1 MPEEHVDI
9 TERMQKMG
17 EKFNEVKN
25 AVIAHFKDMEVE
37 VKDWNFSFGKAEKEY
52 TIQFSAKL
60 AVRPKKA

>member
-17 EKFNEVKN
+17 EKFNEMKKTVL
-25 AVIAHFKDMEVE
+25 AHFKDLEVE
-37 VKDWNFSFGKAEKEY
+37 VQDWNFAVGKTDKEY
-52 TIQFSAKL
+52 TIQLSAKI